1 MSLGLKFFLI
11 QIAFI
16 VVYETTIIIIAQL
29 DQSKVTPYNIAF
41 KYFSVVPMVF
51 GIILVPFWSAYT
63 EAYVKKDFDW
73 IRNSMRHLIK
83 IWVLLLVVVTGM
95 LLVADKVYYLW
106 VKDVVKVP
114 FTLSLVIA
122 AYIIINAWCTIYS
135 VFLNGVGKLKL
146 QLYSGIIGALIN
158 IPLAIW
164 LGKTMGVTG
173 VVLAS
178 LILAAGNALWSPVQY
193 KRIMNN
199 TATGIWNA

>member
-1 MSLGLKFFLI
+1 M
-11 QIAFI
+11 
-16 VVYETTIIIIAQL
+16 
-29 DQSKVTPYNIAF
+29 
-41 KYFSVVPMVF
+41 
-51 GIILVPFWSAYT
+51 
-63 EAYVKKDFDW
+63 
-73 IRNSMRHLIK
+73 
-83 IWVLLLVVVTGM
+83 LVVVIIM
-95 LLVADKVYYLW
+95 LALADKVYYLW
-106 VKDVVKVP
+106 VGDVVKVP
-114 FTLSLVIA
+114 FMLSLVIA

-178 LILAAGNALWSPVQY
+178 LILAAGNALWSPIQY
-193 KRIMNN
+193 KKIMNN